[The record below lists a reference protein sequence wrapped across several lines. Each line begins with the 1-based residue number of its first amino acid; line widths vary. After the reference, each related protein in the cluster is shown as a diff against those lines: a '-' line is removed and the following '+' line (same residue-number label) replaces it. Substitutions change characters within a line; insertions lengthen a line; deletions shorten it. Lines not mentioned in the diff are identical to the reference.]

1 MSGAPVDREKIV
13 DFKAKSGLRD
23 RALGQSVTFRVSPEL
38 VAMIKLLAELTGD
51 KNLSRVVNRLLVEGL
66 KDF

>member
-1 MSGAPVDREKIV
+1 MSGPIGKNDIV
-13 DFKAKSGLRD
+13 DFKKRAGLKD
-23 RALGQSVTFRVSPEL
+23 RALGQSVSFRVSPEL
-38 VAMIKLLAELTGD
+38 VATIKLVAELTGD